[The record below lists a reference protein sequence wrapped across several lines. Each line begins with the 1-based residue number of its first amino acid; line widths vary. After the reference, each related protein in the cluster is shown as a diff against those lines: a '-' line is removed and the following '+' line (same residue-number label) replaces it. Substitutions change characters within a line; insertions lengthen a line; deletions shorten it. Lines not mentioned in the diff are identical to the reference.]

1 MQLSLHI
8 GIILTL
14 GNQILNQNDLKP
26 LRLYALD
33 DRRQSGRSIFCAVVH
48 QYDRAVADLIEH
60 GLAHLLG
67 GRVLPIQ
74 AVDVCQKSKFIS
86 VKQCVLKNYLIFLI
100 PLWEILKFILRHV
113 ILDL

>member
-1 MQLSLHI
+1 MQLSLYI

-14 GNQILNQNDLKP
+14 GNQIFNQYDLIP

-33 DRRQSGRSIFCAVVH
+33 DRRQSGRGIFCAVVH
-48 QYDRAVADLIEH
+48 QYDRAVADLVEH
-60 GLAHLLG
+60 GFAHLLG
-67 GRVLPIQ
+67 SRVLPIQ
-74 AVDVCQKSKFIS
+74 AVDVSHKSKFIS

>member
-1 MQLSLHI
+1 MKLSLNI
-8 GIILTL
+8 SVILAL
-14 GNQILNQNDLKP
+14 GYQVFNKHYLKP
-26 LRLYALD
+26 LVFNALNYSG
-33 DRRQSGRSIFCAVVH
+33 QSGRGVFCAVVH
-48 QYDRAVADLIEH
+48 QYDRAVADLVEH
-60 GLAHLLG
+60 GFAHLLG

-86 VKQCVLKNYLIFLI
+86 VKQCVLKKYLIFLI